1 MTRHYCT
8 LFNEAY
14 LPKGLALHESLL
26 KHSSEDFV
34 LHILACDMNTF
45 WLLSEMK
52 LSNVEVIPLGP
63 FETAL
68 KLEKVRQS
76 RTLQE
81 YLWTLASALVEYLL
95 PWFDQLTYLDA
106 DIFFYSD
113 PKVIFDEIGDR
124 SIAIVPHRFN
134 DTDRRRLGK
143 NGEYNV
149 GVVSFRSNLT
159 GLGCA
164 MTWAAQCRDWCFNR
178 NEEGRFGDQKYLDE
192 WPARYGKDL
201 CVIENIG
208 VNLGP
213 WAVGNYN
220 VIKLVSDRTGI
231 IIQEPAA
238 VVSKE
243 DWLVCYHFHEFVDR
257 NHLTNWKLRIEDQ
270 MIYKPYV
277 EACERALVKV
287 RSAMDARL
295 QEDPARA

>member
-52 LSNVEVIPLGP
+52 LKNVEVIPLDP
-63 FETAL
+63 FESAL
-68 KLEKVRQS
+68 KLAKVKKS

-81 YLWTLASALVEYLL
+81 YLWTLASSLVEYLL
-95 PWFDQLTYLDA
+95 PWVDQLTYLDA

-113 PKVIFDEIGDR
+113 PKVIFEEIGDR
-124 SIAIVPHRFN
+124 SIAITPHRFN
-134 DTDRRRLGK
+134 DKDRPRLAK

-149 GVVSFRSNLT
+149 GVVSFRNNST
-159 GLGCA
+159 GLLCA
-164 MTWAAQCRDWCFNR
+164 MTWAAQCREWCFNR

-201 CVIENIG
+201 HIWGHYGINAGPWNIG
-208 VNLGP
+208 NYEVWRDDEGIALGD
-213 WAVGNYN
+213 GTRIFN
-220 VIKLVSDRTGI
+220 
-231 IIQEPAA
+231 
-238 VVSKE
+238 
-243 DWLVCYHFHEFVDR
+243 LVCYHFHEFQDIQ
-257 NHLTNWKLRIEDQ
+257 NPTNWKLRPEDKLL
-270 MIYKPYV
+270 IYAPYGSAIALAKERIHIA
-277 EACERALVKV
+277 EAQIGLRHN
-287 RSAMDARL
+287 RL
-295 QEDPARA
+295 ENQSTLA